1 MKVREV
7 CRHGLRTL
15 FLTFCLV
22 ALPATLE
29 GQIPSP
35 GQLQQVLSQMSPE
48 QIALQLQASGLD
60 REQVRDR
67 LRRAGYDPFLA
78 DQYFDALERG
88 GGGAVGLAEAQTLDA
103 SPTFLEALQ
112 GIGVL
117 GGMPAGAED
126 SFLDSLRYAQQF
138 REPLSDALLYGDLE
152 EDTVPRVFGLGT
164 FRNVSSAFEPM
175 EVGPV
180 PPGYVLGPGD
190 ELALV
195 LTGDVELA
203 YSLQVNREGAVF
215 IPDVGAV
222 LVNGLTVAELQERL
236 YDRLGQ
242 VYSGVSR
249 QGDATTR
256 FSLSVGRLRTIQ
268 VRITG
273 AVVRPGAYSVS
284 STATAIEALYQ
295 AGGPRVDGSFRR
307 IQVQRT
313 GSPSREVDLYP
324 FLTTGAADADPRLE
338 HGDVIFVPPAE
349 NQVTI
354 RGMVRRRAIF
364 EIREG
369 EGLASLVRFAG
380 GLLPDARTDRVQVDR
395 ILPPEDRSPG
405 VDRILLDAPL
415 SEVLSAAQDF
425 ALRGGDEVE
434 VFPVL
439 ERQRQRVAIRGAVWR
454 PGSYELRPGTTVAS
468 LVGRAGGL
476 TEGAL
481 RTEILLR
488 RTDLATGESSA
499 TRLTLDGDQPGPL
512 LQEFDEVQV
521 FGLEDLVVPDSVA
534 IYGRVRQPG
543 SYPLSDGITAGDLVL
558 LAGGF
563 VKGAAPWVA
572 EVVRAE
578 RADAMNR
585 ELSESRYVALRE
597 GLPYPDEEF
606 AGPRP
611 DTVLQLMPEDAFPLQ
626 DGDEVYI
633 RTLPG
638 YAAPQRVTVAGE
650 VLSPGPYQL
659 IRQDERFSSLIQRS
673 GGLTAAA
680 FPEGVRLIRD
690 SIPVGVDFREA
701 VANPGTEDDPVLR
714 HGDRIEVP
722 LVDNTVSVRG
732 AVVFES
738 RSVWR
743 EGLSLDDFVA
753 QAGGYAQNADE
764 DRTSVE
770 YANGSRATVNKT
782 LFFFRST
789 PDVRPGSVIFVPE
802 KPQGSGFNW
811 DATLAR
817 VLAVTTAVATVIAA
831 TR

>member
-1 MKVREV
+1 MTSSSSRRLRLSSLGLVV
-7 CRHGLRTL
+7 CL
-15 FLTFCLV
+15 LTV
-22 ALPATLE
+22 PGRLE
-29 GQIPSP
+29 GQVPSP
-35 GQLQQVLSQMSPE
+35 GQIQQVLSRMSPE

-60 REQVRDR
+60 RQQVRDR

-78 DQYFDALERG
+78 DQYFDALEQG
-88 GGGAVGLAEAQTLDA
+88 GGGLSGLAEAQSLDA
-103 SPTFLEALQ
+103 SPNFLEALQ
-112 GIGVL
+112 GIGVFS
-117 GGMPAGAED
+117 GAAPND
-126 SFLDSLRYAQQF
+126 AMLQDSLRYSRQF
-138 REPLSDALLYGDLE
+138 REPIPSELLYDDLE
-152 EDTVPRVFGLGT
+152 PDTVPRVFGLRT
-164 FRNVSSAFEPM
+164 FRTVSSAFEPM
-175 EVGPV
+175 ATGPV

-215 IPDVGAV
+215 IPDVGEV
-222 LVNGLTVAELQERL
+222 SVNGSTLAELEDEL
-236 YDRLGQ
+236 YDRLSR
-242 VYSGVSR
+242 VYSGVR
-249 QGDATTR
+249 READATTR
-256 FSLSVGRLRTIQ
+256 FSLSLGRLRTIQ
-268 VRITG
+268 VRVTG
-273 AVVRPGAYSVS
+273 AVLRPGAYSVNS
-284 STATAIEALYQ
+284 VSTVIEALYQ
-295 AGGPRVDGSFRR
+295 AGGPRSDGSFRE
-307 IQVQRT
+307 VQLRRP
-313 GSPSREVDLYP
+313 GSGPREVDLYP
-324 FLTTGAADADPRLE
+324 YLTTGAAESDPRLE
-338 HGDVIFVPPAE
+338 HGDVIFVPPAGD
-349 NQVTI
+349 QVTI

-364 EIREG
+364 EVREG
-369 EGLASLVRFAG
+369 EGLGTLIHFAG

-415 SEVLSAAQDF
+415 GEVLRGARTF
-425 ALRGGDEVE
+425 PLRGGDEVE

-439 ERQRQRVAIRGAVWR
+439 ERQRQRVGVRGAVWR

-468 LVGRAGGL
+468 LVERAGGL
-476 TEGAL
+476 TEDAL
-481 RTEILLR
+481 RTEVLLR
-488 RTDLATGESSA
+488 RTNLATGETSA
-499 TRLTLDGDQPGPL
+499 LRLTLDDEEPGPL
-512 LQEFDEVQV
+512 LQEFDEVRV
-521 FGLEDLVVPDSVA
+521 FGLDELNVPDSVA
-534 IYGRVRQPG
+534 IYGRVREPG
-543 SYPLSDGITAGDLVL
+543 AYPLSEGVTAGDLVL

-572 EVVRAE
+572 EVVRQE
-578 RADAMNR
+578 RGDALNR
-585 ELSESRYVALRE
+585 ELSESRYVALRD

-606 AGPRP
+606 AGARP
-611 DTVLQLMPEDAFPLQ
+611 DTVAGLTPEDAYPLQ

-638 YAAPQRVTVAGE
+638 YTAPQRVTVDGE

-680 FPEGVRLIRD
+680 FAEGVRLVRD
-690 SIPVGVDFREA
+690 SIPVGVDFRQA
-701 VANPGTEDDPVLR
+701 MANPGTADDPVLR
-714 HGDRIEVP
+714 DGDRIIVP
-722 LVDNTVSVRG
+722 VVDNTVSVRG

-743 EGLSLDDFVA
+743 EGLSLDDFVD

-764 DRTSVE
+764 DRASVE

-789 PDVRPGSVIFVPE
+789 PDIRPGSVIFVPE

>member
-1 MKVREV
+1 MTVFPA
-7 CRHGLRTL
+7 CRRALRL
-15 FLTFCLV
+15 LALV
-22 ALPATLE
+22 LCTAVLPTPGQ

-60 REQVRDR
+60 RQQVRDR

-78 DQYFDALERG
+78 DRYFDALEQGEG
-88 GGGAVGLAEAQTLDA
+88 GSALAQARSLDS
-103 SPTFLEALQ
+103 SPAFLEALQ

-117 GGMPAGAED
+117 GGTGMSGSLE
-126 SFLDSLRYAQQF
+126 DSLRYALQF
-138 REPLSDALLYGDLE
+138 REPIPDALLYGELE

-164 FRNVSSAFEPM
+164 FRNVSSAFEPLSA
-175 EVGPV
+175 GPV

-190 ELALV
+190 ELDLV

-203 YSLQVNREGAVF
+203 YALQVNREGAVF
-215 IPDVGAV
+215 IPDVGRV
-222 LVNGLTVAELQERL
+222 SVNGATLAELEDRL

-249 QGDATTR
+249 EAGASTR
-256 FSLSVGRLRTIQ
+256 FSLSLGRLRSIE
-268 VRITG
+268 VRVTG

-284 STATAIEALYQ
+284 SAATAIEVLYQ
-295 AGGPRVDGSFRR
+295 AGGPRADGTFRR
-307 IQVQRT
+307 VQLQRR
-313 GSPSREVDLYP
+313 GSAPREIDLYP
-324 FLTTGAADADPRLE
+324 FLTTGAAEDDPRLE

-349 NQVTI
+349 GQVTI

-364 EIREG
+364 EMRDG
-369 EGLASLVRFAG
+369 EGLGSLIYFAG

-405 VDRILLDAPL
+405 VDRVLLDAPL
-415 SEVLSAAQDF
+415 SDVLRGAREF
-425 ALRGGDEVE
+425 PLRGGDEVE

-468 LVGRAGGL
+468 LVERAGGL
-476 TEGAL
+476 TEDAL
-481 RTEILLR
+481 VTEVLLR
-488 RTDLATGESSA
+488 RTDLATGRTSA
-499 TRLTLDGDQPGPL
+499 RRLTLEADQAGPL
-512 LQEFDEVQV
+512 LQEFDEVRV
-521 FGLEDLVVPDSVA
+521 FGLEDLTVPDSVR
-534 IYGRVRQPG
+534 IYGRVRTPG
-543 SYPLSDGITAGDLVL
+543 SYPLSEGITAGDLVL

-572 EVVRAE
+572 EVVRMQ
-578 RADAMNR
+578 RADAMDR
-585 ELSESRYVALRE
+585 ELSESRYVRLRD

-606 AGPRP
+606 AGTPP
-611 DTVLQLMPEDAFPLQ
+611 DTVADLMREDALPLR

-638 YAAPQRVTVAGE
+638 YSAPQRVTVDGE

-659 IRQDERFSSLIQRS
+659 IRQDERFSSLIRRS

-680 FPEGVRLIRD
+680 SPEGVRLVRD
-690 SIPVGVDFREA
+690 SIPVGVDFRKAME
-701 VANPGTEDDPVLR
+701 NPGTADDPVLR
-714 HGDRIEVP
+714 NGDRIVVP
-722 LVDNTVSVRG
+722 VVDNTVSVRG

-738 RSVWR
+738 RAVWR
-743 EGLSLDDFVA
+743 DGLSLDDFVD
-753 QAGGYAQNADE
+753 QAGGYARNADE
-764 DRTSVE
+764 NRVSVE
-770 YANGSRATVNKT
+770 YANGSRETVNKT
-782 LFFFRST
+782 LFFFRS
-789 PDVRPGSVIFVPE
+789 PPEIRPGSVIFVPE
-802 KPQGSGFNW
+802 KPAGTGFNW